1 MSTAFASIVL
11 APAVHNGGKGMS
23 PETNNS
29 YSTHQSITLD
39 TPRSNSDDV
48 FHTYQSGSSS
58 GQGGRQQQHR
68 SGQNGISPSPE
79 STSPIS
85 NHHSQQTSMYS
96 TSQQPYSY
104 PNQQYSSPS
113 KQPDWHA
120 QVAGPSTYRRAQS
133 PQAMS
138 SPMSGSEYY
147 DGAAAGRSQQQA
159 RSSSGPRPTG
169 GDQKPIEPV
178 GTDGRV
184 GVDEPWG
191 ERKYTELKC
200 LGDGSFG
207 TVWLCDWH
215 SPVKSDILLS
225 AMQCGAGARPE
236 WAGKR
241 LVALKRMK
249 RVWEGG
255 WKQAKTLGE
264 LVSLSRI
271 PPHPAII
278 PLYDA
283 FISPKSRELYFVFEC
298 MEGNL
303 YQLTKSRR
311 GRPLASGLIAS
322 CFHQIST
329 GLHHIHRHGYFHR
342 DMKPEN
348 LLVTTTGLTDYLTGA
363 ALAQINSSRGVS
375 QDQHQHSLNPDA
387 PQYEKDVSVIVKL
400 ADFGLARATDSK
412 PPYTEYVSTR
422 WYRAPEVLLRST
434 EYGPPVDMW
443 ALGTILAEMLNLKP
457 LFPGVSEIDQVYRI
471 CDTMGDPSADYGV
484 DERGKTIGGGSW
496 NSGIKLAKNVGFS
509 FPKRKPVRFRG
520 LFNDTVP
527 QSLVDCIADLLRYNP
542 KYRMTAAQCID
553 HAYFHETLPH
563 LQRTPPLPRI
573 PFSQGQPAPGAARPP
588 PTEIAAAPRQL
599 PPSHSH
605 TPHEA
610 RPAFANGDMRT
621 LPPPVGTPD
630 GGSPSASHRLF
641 FPTQSHL
648 HNTHADSRAYAASAS
663 ALVHQLRELDL
674 PTDDLASYGNRPP
687 PSPGARR
694 ESAQSQN
701 AGTQRSQQWAND
713 VALNTRRPSNTH
725 SSMYDGS
732 VFEGS
737 QGGQSNTNFTSYS
750 TASVERTPE
759 PYAQPKS
766 HVAAYVQQQQRYAQ
780 ETPRAAS
787 SSQLSLAP
795 PIEPTLDAVRAD
807 KLGASAKK
815 KKWGLSSVF
824 GGVGKSTTDLA
835 TVDENAYHGTS
846 SLKRTQSGNRPQ
858 DRSPVIPMPTISDD
872 PKKAK
877 KEAERQAKELAKA
890 QREAMALKQ
899 KERARAVLQKRNQLI
914 EVRKEAN
921 VKSEIEFSSGDPPPG
936 QLGSSMRQ
944 APILTSASSMS
955 LGKGL
960 NPSSRDL
967 RTYGGP
973 SSQSMA
979 SVRSHDSGHSGHSG
993 RSGLSAAALAAYDD
1007 AHGGVSRQHKARRR
1021 DDDDDHSMSSFG
1033 HNSLRSR
1040 SVLTVGTVDSDP
1052 GPRRSARSEWQDPI
1066 QRHHDPKR
1074 APSVTSFHQQSL
1086 MSRSNASL
1094 ESQLAHDFKIHA
1106 NVGAGAGAG
1115 TSSTSLGRHGTS
1127 QLSLQGNGVDYPSQG
1142 LANGSAPTSPYGH
1155 PKGTAVAF
1163 GAGMGRH
1170 GTVLPSISSWEGS
1183 GVGEAQINPMFRVP
1197 PAGHQS
1203 QQGTTLPPFSAIA
1216 SVAGQEG
1223 HGQGQGHNQ
1232 G

>member
-1 MSTAFASIVL
+1 MSTAFVPIVL
-11 APAVHNGGKGMS
+11 APAVHSSKS
-23 PETNNS
+23 TSQETTNS
-29 YSTHQSITLD
+29 YSTHQSINLD
-39 TPRSNSDDV
+39 TPRSNDES
-48 FHTYQSGSSS
+48 FSAYTSPYPQPGRSTSGDQN
-58 GQGGRQQQHR
+58 GF
-68 SGQNGISPSPE
+68 GQNGYPPTPE
-79 STSPIS
+79 SASPAHPS
-85 NHHSQQTSMYS
+85 RTQQLPMHSHQPYSHSQQF
-96 TSQQPYSY
+96 
-104 PNQQYSSPS
+104 SSPS
-113 KQPDWHA
+113 SKQVDWHT
-120 QVAGPSTYRRAQS
+120 QVAGPSTYRRTQS
-133 PQAMS
+133 PQTMS
-138 SPMSGSEYY
+138 SPMSASEYF
-147 DGAAAGRSQQQA
+147 DGAMAGGGQA
-159 RSSSGPRPTG
+159 RSSSGPGPNRAE
-169 GDQKPIEPV
+169 QVPIEPV
-178 GTDGRV
+178 ETDGRV
-184 GVDEPWG
+184 GVEDPWG
-191 ERKYTELKC
+191 ERKYTEMKC

-215 SPVKSDILLS
+215 SPVKPDLLLS

-264 LVSLSRI
+264 LVSLSKI

-322 CFHQIST
+322 CFHQISA
-329 GLHHIHRHGYFHR
+329 GLYHIHGHGYFHR

-348 LLVTTTGLTDYLTGA
+348 LLVTTTGLTDYLTAA
-363 ALAQINSSRGVS
+363 ALAEINSSRSGMNG
-375 QDQHQHSLNPDA
+375 QDLNQHSQNSDQPK
-387 PQYEKDVSVIVKL
+387 YEKDVSVIVKL

-471 CDTMGDPSADYGV
+471 CDTMGDPSAEYGA
-484 DERGKTIGGGSW
+484 DERGRPIGGGSW

-520 LFNDTVP
+520 LFNDSVP
-527 QSLVDCIADLLRYNP
+527 QSLVDCISDLLRYNP

-573 PFSQGQPAPGAARPP
+573 PFSQGQPAPGAARPAP
-588 PTEIAAAPRQL
+588 AEFTAAPRQL

-605 TPHEA
+605 TPHDA

-630 GGSPSASHRLF
+630 GSSPSASHRLF
-641 FPTQSHL
+641 FPSQSHL

-694 ESAQSQN
+694 ESAYSQTT
-701 AGTQRSQQWAND
+701 GIHRSQQWVND

-737 QGGQSNTNFTSYS
+737 QGGLSNPNFGSYS
-750 TASVERTPE
+750 NASLERTPDLYSH
-759 PYAQPKS
+759 PSS
-766 HVAAYVQQQQRYAQ
+766 HVAAYVQQQQRYAE
-780 ETPRAAS
+780 ETPRLAA

-795 PIEPTLDAVRAD
+795 SSEPTVDAVRAD
-807 KLGASAKK
+807 KLAASGKK

-824 GGVGKSTTDLA
+824 GGVGKSTPDLA
-835 TVDENAYHGTS
+835 TVDENAYTGTS
-846 SLKRTQSGNRPQ
+846 SLKRTQSGHRPQ
-858 DRSPVIPMPTISDD
+858 DRAPSLPLPPPPPPIIDD

-890 QREAMALKQ
+890 QREAMASKQ
-899 KERARAVLQKRNQLI
+899 KERARAVMQKRNQLI
-914 EVRKEAN
+914 EVRKGAN
-921 VKSEIEFSSGDPPPG
+921 AKGEIEFSSSGIAMTPDAAP
-936 QLGSSMRQ
+936 LGSSLNQ
-944 APILTSASSMS
+944 PPVFTSASSTS
-955 LGKGL
+955 LAQGAS
-960 NPSSRDL
+960 PSLRDP
-967 RTYGGP
+967 RSYGGP
-973 SSQSMA
+973 ATQSMA

-1007 AHGGVSRQHKARRR
+1007 VHSTVNRHKARRR

-1040 SVLTVGTVDSDP
+1040 SALTVGTVDSDP
-1052 GPRRSARSEWQDPI
+1052 GPRRSTRSEWHDPI
-1066 QRHHDPKR
+1066 QRTHDPKR
-1074 APSVTSFHQQSL
+1074 APSVASFHHQHSL

-1094 ESQLAHDFKIHA
+1094 ESQLAHDFKAHA
-1106 NVGAGAGAG
+1106 NVGAGAG
-1115 TSSTSLGRHGTS
+1115 SSTSLGRHGTS
-1127 QLSLQGNGVDYPSQG
+1127 QLSLQGHLETLGVPQP
-1142 LANGSAPTSPYGH
+1142 AMNGSAPTSPYGH
-1155 PKGTAVAF
+1155 PKGTAVAL

-1197 PAGHQS
+1197 PAGLQA

-1216 SVAGQEG
+1216 NVAGREG
-1223 HGQGQGHNQ
+1223 QAQGQNQ
-1232 G
+1232 